1 MTLWNQKG
9 SQVVRGNLLVIPI
22 ADSLLYIESFYL
34 QAEGNTGKL
43 PELRQVAVAT
53 QLELATG
60 KSFDEAL
67 AKLFPDLGGTKPS
80 TVVQPAEKQ
89 PVQQETSSQQPP
101 PAQVNEV
108 DRLLKQAAQLLADYE
123 RLTAEGKHREA
134 GEKLD
139 QLKQTLTELN
149 RKRTGGA

>member
-22 ADSLLYIESFYL
+22 ADSLLYVESFYL

-53 QLELATG
+53 LAELQTG

-67 AKLFPDLGGTKPS
+67 AKLFPGLGATKPS
-80 TVVQPAEKQ
+80 AA
-89 PVQQETSSQQPP
+89 VQQPEKAAVPQETASQQPQQ
-101 PAQVNEV
+101 PAPGEV

-134 GEKLD
+134 GDKLD